1 VQGWPTPILGSHQP
15 TSNAERVQDLRSRAV
30 VPRRATRTTRI
41 VATHPVQ
48 TYVDLRGQPERAD
61 EAAEHLRSTVLSPGW
76 LRDD

>member
-1 VQGWPTPILGSHQP
+1 MPKDDGVFDG
-15 TSNAERVQDLRSRAV
+15 
-30 VPRRATRTTRI
+30 ATRTTGI

-61 EAAEHLRSTVLSPGW
+61 EAAEHLRRTVLSPGW